1 MLQLNLTTACAVSDL
16 HFLYILPMSEEC
28 LLVSHRCD
36 SCSSKITGASDNVI
50 DGCSIK
56 CKGLF
61 SQAGSHNKL
70 AQELTRL
77 NICCCNHC
85 YYIPNF
91 PAMEEQ
97 RAADNTAHTLTVKQ
111 ENT

>member
-1 MLQLNLTTACAVSDL
+1 
-16 HFLYILPMSEEC
+16 MSEEC

-61 SQAGSHNKL
+61 SRASSHNKQ

-77 NICCCNHC
+77 NIRSCNHC
-85 YYIPNF
+85 YYIPDF
-91 PAMEEQ
+91 PATEETQQ
-97 RAADNTAHTLTVKQ
+97 RAADNTAHTLTAKQ
-111 ENT
+111 ENTQQTGIIKHTITNEVS